1 MLDRVLNTP
10 LSNYKSKM
18 TRIIFKYINKLK
30 IIWNHYY
37 FKGLNRKLVY
47 NQKQSIKTKQTSP
60 SKTYEF
66 YALTAVIV
74 QPQESTNL

>member
-37 FKGLNRKLVY
+37 FKGLNRKLDY
-47 NQKQSIKTKQTSP
+47 NHKNNP
-60 SKTYEF
+60 SK
-66 YALTAVIV
+66 
-74 QPQESTNL
+74 QNKPHHQKRMSSMH